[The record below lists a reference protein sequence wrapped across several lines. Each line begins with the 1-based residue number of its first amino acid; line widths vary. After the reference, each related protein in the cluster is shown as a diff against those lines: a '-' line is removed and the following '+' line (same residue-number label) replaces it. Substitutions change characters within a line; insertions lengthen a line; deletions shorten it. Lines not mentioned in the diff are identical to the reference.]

1 MKKLLVVVDYQVDFV
16 NGTLGFENADK
27 LDSVIANK
35 IKQYRQENNDV
46 IFTFDTHCD
55 DYMSTE
61 EGKNLPVMHCIK
73 ATEGHKLF
81 GEVAKL
87 FDENKDIYFEKPTFP
102 SLELGLYLKHKN
114 YDEVEVCGLVSN
126 ICVLSNVVI
135 VKAALPNAKIIVDRN
150 ATDSFDKKLNDYTF
164 EILKG
169 LHVNIIN

>member
-16 NGTLGFENADK
+16 NGALGFENADK

-87 FDENKDIYFEKPTFP
+87 FDENKDIYFEKFYSTSPFINHCF
-102 SLELGLYLKHKN
+102 SLEWKN
-114 YDEVEVCGLVSN
+114 KPAE
-126 ICVLSNVVI
+126 I
-135 VKAALPNAKIIVDRN
+135 KIMSILNYVD
-150 ATDSFDKKLNDYTF
+150 
-164 EILKG
+164 
-169 LHVNIIN
+169 